1 MNQRLR
7 LLVFGTTL
15 VVIAVIAAVFG
26 TRFMRQWRE
35 DAIDAKASHV
45 YDAIHAAG
53 NWKLIRPLP
62 EKSGGFPAETV
73 FVVEFEGG
81 ELEGGIAVRLV
92 NNDATFWLK
101 DEVFYTVND
110 EAKALLP
117 DAPRA
122 PSQITDAAIRE
133 VAD

>member
-7 LLVFGTTL
+7 LLFATIS
-15 VVIAVIAAVFG
+15 VVIAVIVAVFG
-26 TRFMRQWRE
+26 TGFIRDWRE

-53 NWKLIRPLP
+53 NWKLIRPTP
-62 EKSGGFPAETV
+62 TGVAGVPAGV
-73 FVVEFEGG
+73 DYLIVIEGA
-81 ELEGGIAVRLV
+81 ELEDGIGVLLI

-101 DEVFYTVND
+101 DDVFYTVND

-117 DAPRA
+117 DAPQA
-122 PSQITDAAIRE
+122 PAQITDAAIRE
-133 VAD
+133 VAK